1 MRRKKKTPHYSKTA
15 NKYYL
20 YKCNYNKRTMKHIA
34 LITLCMAFCGFLSAQ
49 EPVVEQMTKAD
60 FLQKVM
66 NYEQNPT
73 QWVYLGN
80 KPCIIDFYA
89 DWCRPCKIAS
99 PILEEL
105 AQEYKG
111 RINFFKVNTDMEKSL
126 AGAFGI
132 QSIPAFL
139 YCPQNGKPQM
149 SAVIAQSAEETKAL
163 FKKIIEEFLLKQ

>member
-1 MRRKKKTPHYSKTA
+1 
-15 NKYYL
+15 
-20 YKCNYNKRTMKHIA
+20 MKNIA
-34 LITLCMAFCGFLSAQ
+34 LMTLCMAFCGLLSAQ
-49 EPVVEQMTKAD
+49 EPAVKQMTKAD

-73 QWVYLGN
+73 QWVYLGS

-105 AQEYKG
+105 AEEYKG
-111 RINFFKVNTDMEKSL
+111 KIDFYKVNTDNEKSL
-126 AGAFGI
+126 AAAFGI

-139 YCPQNGKPQM
+139 YCPMNDKPQM
-149 SAVIAQSAEETKAL
+149 SAGIAQSVDDTKAM
-163 FKKIIEEFLLKQ
+163 FKKIIEEFLLRK